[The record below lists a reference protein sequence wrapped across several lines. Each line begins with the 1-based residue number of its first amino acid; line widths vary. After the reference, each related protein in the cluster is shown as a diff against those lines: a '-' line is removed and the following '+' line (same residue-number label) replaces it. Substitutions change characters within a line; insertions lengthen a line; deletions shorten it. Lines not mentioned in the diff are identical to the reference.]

1 VSEYSSAI
9 DLAARLIIKKGRE
22 VIFRHKVAAPTDGTP
37 SGADD
42 EPWNKADPSWPTQKL
57 KMVFLDYEQK
67 EIDGT
72 NIKSGDKKVLMF
84 AKGVKYQPNTSDQIV
99 ELPKHGGKTWN
110 IVDVDKL
117 QPGEE
122 VVMYTLQ
129 VRR

>member
-1 VSEYSSAI
+1 VTEYTSAI

-22 VIFRHKVAAPTDGTP
+22 VYFRHMLSEPKSGEP
-37 SGADD
+37 SGPDD
-42 EPWNKADPSWPTQKL
+42 EPWEKGHAGHHDQKL

-72 NIKSGDKKVLMF
+72 NIKSGDKQVLMF
-84 AKGVKYQPNTSDQIV
+84 AKGVKYIPNTSDKLV
-99 ELPKHGGKTWN
+99 ELPKHGGKSWN
-110 IVDVDKL
+110 IIDVESL

-122 VVMYTLQ
+122 VVMHTLQ